1 MSLLHRRAPN
11 PNNSTEIKLMG
22 KLCKEFLDHNL
33 TMTKQLGLL
42 IFILALSGNA
52 RPAYAQDEA
61 NVQPPQQTVGSSADE
76 AQAEREDFV
85 KEIRRVENLNKK
97 YTQEI
102 QDIRGL
108 LSDKDADYQ
117 KRMQE
122 LEDKLAAQQDE
133 NSKKEVVQEQSQ
145 QTTQELEAK
154 TNEMLS
160 KGGDMDPQDQNFRA
174 ELAKAHYNMGNIYFE
189 RGEYQRAVVEYYQ
202 AVDLTPND
210 PDTHYNLAFVSGEYL
225 GDQETALKHYQWYLY
240 LKPNAS
246 DAPSVKEKIIEAK
259 LSLRSK
265 VDSPLDKSDGNF
277 NLTR

>member
-1 MSLLHRRAPN
+1 
-11 PNNSTEIKLMG
+11 MG
-22 KLCKEFLDHNL
+22 KLCRGFLSNGNNL
-33 TMTKQLGLL
+33 TRTLQLGLL
-42 IFILALSGNA
+42 VFIFAFCQNSW
-52 RPAYAQDEA
+52 RAYAQDDA
-61 NVQPPQQTVGSSADE
+61 ATDVIPPQQNVSSADE

-97 YTQEI
+97 YTKEI
-102 QDIRGL
+102 EDIRSL
-108 LSDKDADYQ
+108 LADKDADYQ
-117 KRMQE
+117 RRMQD
-122 LEDKLAAQQDE
+122 LEDKLAAQQDD
-133 NSKKEVVQEQSQ
+133 NSKKEVAQEQSQ
-145 QTTQELEAK
+145 QTTLELEAK

-160 KGGDMDPQDQNFRA
+160 KGGDMDPQDQNFRE
-174 ELAKAHYNMGNIYFE
+174 ELAKAHYNMGNIYFQ

-240 LKPNAS
+240 LKPDAE

-259 LSLRSK
+259 FSLRSK
-265 VDSPLDKSDGNF
+265 IDSPLDKTDGNF

>member
-1 MSLLHRRAPN
+1 MGKQCRGLKIYNVWVIMAG
-11 PNNSTEIKLMG
+11 IFIFALMG
-22 KLCKEFLDHNL
+22 GAWRAH
-33 TMTKQLGLL
+33 
-42 IFILALSGNA
+42 
-52 RPAYAQDEA
+52 AQDTA
-61 NVQPPQQTVGSSADE
+61 DVLPPQQTVGSDANQE
-76 AQAEREDFV
+76 QVQREQFV

-97 YTQEI
+97 YTKEI
-102 QDIRGL
+102 EDIRAL
-108 LSDKDADYQ
+108 LADKDADYQ
-117 KRMQE
+117 KRMQD

-133 NSKKEVVQEQSQ
+133 NSKKAVAQEASQ

-160 KGGDMDPQDQNFRA
+160 KGGDMDPQDVRFRE

-225 GDQETALKHYQWYLY
+225 GDQETALKHYQWYMY
-240 LKPNAS
+240 LKPNAP
-246 DAPSVKEKIIEAK
+246 DAPAVKEKILQAK
-259 LSLRSK
+259 LALRSK

>member
-1 MSLLHRRAPN
+1 
-11 PNNSTEIKLMG
+11 MG
-22 KLCKEFLDHNL
+22 KLCKEFLSRLNL
-33 TMTKQLGLL
+33 TVLKGLG
-42 IFILALSGNA
+42 IFTALVFTFALWQNTSF
-52 RPAYAQDEA
+52 AQDA
-61 NVQPPQQTVGSSADE
+61 GGVQPPDQTVGSPADE
-76 AQAEREDFV
+76 SQAEREDFV
-85 KEIRRVENLNKK
+85 KEIRRVESLNKK

-108 LSDKDADYQ
+108 LADKDADYQ
-117 KRMQE
+117 KRMQD

-133 NSKKEVVQEQSQ
+133 TSKKEVAQEQSQ
-145 QTTQELEAK
+145 QTTQELEEK

-160 KGGDMDPQDQNFRA
+160 KGGDIDPQDKNFRE
-174 ELAKAHYNMGNIYFE
+174 ELAKAHYNMGNIYFQ

-240 LKPNAS
+240 LKP
-246 DAPSVKEKIIEAK
+246 DADDSSAVKEKIMEAK
-259 LSLRSK
+259 LALRGRI
-265 VDSPLDKSDGNF
+265 DSPIDQHDGNF

>member
-1 MSLLHRRAPN
+1 
-11 PNNSTEIKLMG
+11 MG
-22 KLCKEFLDHNL
+22 KLCKNFLSGLNHTALIHLGVL
-33 TMTKQLGLL
+33 TLV
-42 IFILALSGNA
+42 IFIFAPLENA
-52 RPAYAQDEA
+52 TVHAQDA
-61 NVQPPQQTVGSSADE
+61 ADVQPATGSPDE
-76 AQAEREDFV
+76 AQAERDEFI

-102 QDIRGL
+102 QDIRSL

-122 LEDKLAAQQDE
+122 LEDKLAAQQDDAT
-133 NSKKEVVQEQSQ
+133 KKEVVQEQSQ

-160 KGGDMDPQDQNFRA
+160 KAGDMDPQDQNFRQ

-225 GDQETALKHYQWYLY
+225 SDQETALKHYQWYLY
-240 LKPNAS
+240 LKPDAS
-246 DAPSVKEKIIEAK
+246 DAASVKEKIIEAK
-259 LSLRSK
+259 LALRSK
-265 VDSPLDKSDGNF
+265 IDSPLEKNDGNF

>member
-1 MSLLHRRAPN
+1 
-11 PNNSTEIKLMG
+11 MG
-22 KLCKEFLDHNL
+22 KLCKEFLSRL
-33 TMTKQLGLL
+33 KPAAVQLLG
-42 IFILALSGNA
+42 IFVAIGFIFALNGFK
-52 RPAYAQDEA
+52 AYAQDA
-61 NVQPPQQTVGSSADE
+61 TDVTPPQQAVGSPDE
-76 AQAEREDFV
+76 AQAERADFV

-108 LSDKDADYQ
+108 LADKDADYQ
-117 KRMQE
+117 KRMQD
-122 LEDKLAAQQDE
+122 LEDKLAAQQDDT
-133 NSKKEVVQEQSQ
+133 SKKAVAQEQSQ

-154 TNEMLS
+154 TNEMLA
-160 KGGDMDPQDQNFRA
+160 KGGDMDPQDQTFRE
-174 ELAKAHYNMGNIYFE
+174 ELAKAHYNMGNIYFQ

-240 LKPNAS
+240 LKPDAA
-246 DAPSVKEKIIEAK
+246 DAPAVKEKIIMAK

-265 VDSPLDKSDGNF
+265 VDSPLDKNDGNF

>member
-1 MSLLHRRAPN
+1 
-11 PNNSTEIKLMG
+11 MG
-22 KLCKEFLDHNL
+22 KLCKEFLSGVKPAALKPLGVCVALVFVFAL
-33 TMTKQLGLL
+33 TE
-42 IFILALSGNA
+42 NA
-52 RPAYAQDEA
+52 CVHAQDSD
-61 NVQPPQQTVGSSADE
+61 VQAPEQAMGAPDE
-76 AQAEREDFV
+76 SQAERAEFV

-102 QDIRGL
+102 EDIRSL
-108 LSDKDADYQ
+108 LADKDADYQ
-117 KRMQE
+117 KRMQD

-133 NSKKEVVQEQSQ
+133 SSKKEVAQEQSQ
-145 QTTQELEAK
+145 QTTQELESK
-154 TNEMLS
+154 TNEMLA
-160 KGGDMDPQDQNFRA
+160 KGGDMDPQDQKFRE
-174 ELAKAHYNMGNIYFE
+174 ELAKAHYNMGNIYFQ

-240 LKPNAS
+240 LKP
-246 DAPSVKEKIIEAK
+246 DAPDISAVKEKIIEAK
-259 LSLRSK
+259 FSLRSK

>member
-1 MSLLHRRAPN
+1 MGRPSKGFLNKH
-11 PNNSTEIKLMG
+11 KLTTSR
-22 KLCKEFLDHNL
+22 L
-33 TMTKQLGLL
+33 LGLL
-42 IFILALSGNA
+42 ILSVALWGGAWRAS
-52 RPAYAQDEA
+52 AQDA
-61 NVQPPQQTVGSSADE
+61 AGAPPTQTVGNPADE
-76 AQAEREDFV
+76 SQAERDEFV

-102 QDIRGL
+102 QDIRSL
-108 LSDKDADYQ
+108 LADKDSDYQ
-117 KRMQE
+117 KRMQD

-133 NSKKEVVQEQSQ
+133 SSKKQVVQEQSQ

-240 LKPNAS
+240 LKPNAD
-246 DAPSVKEKIIEAK
+246 DASSVKEKIMEAK
-259 LSLRSK
+259 LSLRAK
-265 VDSPLDKSDGNF
+265 IDSHIDNHDGNF

>member
-1 MSLLHRRAPN
+1 
-11 PNNSTEIKLMG
+11 MG
-22 KLCKEFLDHNL
+22 KLCKEFLSKL
-33 TMTKQLGLL
+33 KPAALKQLGIFTAV
-42 IFILALSGNA
+42 IFIFALSENVCVH
-52 RPAYAQDEA
+52 AQDA
-61 NVQPPQQTVGSSADE
+61 AVQPPQQTVGSSTDE
-76 AQAEREDFV
+76 AQAERDDFV

-108 LSDKDADYQ
+108 LADKDADYQ
-117 KRMQE
+117 KRMQD
-122 LEDKLAAQQDE
+122 LESKLASQQDE
-133 NSKKEVVQEQSQ
+133 SSKKEVVQEQSQ

-160 KGGDMDPQDQNFRA
+160 KGGDMDPQDQNFRQ
-174 ELAKAHYNMGNIYFE
+174 ELAKAHYNMGNIYFQ

-240 LKPNAS
+240 LKPDAS
-246 DAPSVKEKIIEAK
+246 DISAVKEKILEAK

-265 VDSPLDKSDGNF
+265 VDSPLDKNDGNF

>member
-1 MSLLHRRAPN
+1 M
-11 PNNSTEIKLMG
+11 EIKIMG
-22 KLCKEFLDHNL
+22 KLCREFN
-33 TMTKQLGLL
+33 KQKVWATIAVFFIFALG
-42 IFILALSGNA
+42 GNA
-52 RPAYAQDEA
+52 FVYAQDDSATSVIPPEQ
-61 NVQPPQQTVGSSADE
+61 NVSSADE

-97 YTQEI
+97 YTKEI
-102 QDIRGL
+102 EDIRSL
-108 LSDKDADYQ
+108 LADKDADYQ
-117 KRMQE
+117 KRMQD

-133 NSKKEVVQEQSQ
+133 NTKKEVVEEQSQ
-145 QTTQELEAK
+145 QTTLELEAK

-160 KGGDMDPQDQNFRA
+160 KGGDMDPQDQNFRV

-240 LKPNAS
+240 LKPDAA

-259 LSLRSK
+259 FTLRSK
-265 VDSPLDKSDGNF
+265 IDSPLDKADGNF

>member
-1 MSLLHRRAPN
+1 M
-11 PNNSTEIKLMG
+11 EIKPMG
-22 KLCKEFLDHNL
+22 KLCKEFFSRLEPTTL
-33 TMTKQLGLL
+33 KRLGIFTAVFFIFALL
-42 IFILALSGNA
+42 ESACVH
-52 RPAYAQDEA
+52 AQDA
-61 NVQPPQQTVGSSADE
+61 ADVQPPGAVGSAAGE
-76 AQAEREDFV
+76 TQAERDEFV

-102 QDIRGL
+102 EDIRAL
-108 LSDKDADYQ
+108 LADKDTDYQ
-117 KRMQE
+117 KRMQD
-122 LEDKLAAQQDE
+122 LENKLAAQQDE
-133 NSKKEVVQEQSQ
+133 KAKKEVAKEKSQ

-160 KGGDMDPQDQNFRA
+160 KGGDMDPQDQSFRE

-210 PDTHYNLAFVSGEYL
+210 PDIHYNLAFVSGDFL
-225 GDQETALKHYQWYLY
+225 GDQETALKHYQWYMY
-240 LKPNAS
+240 LKPNA
-246 DAPSVKEKIIEAK
+246 DDKALVKEKMLQAK

-265 VDSPLDKSDGNF
+265 IDSPLDKSDGYY

>member
-1 MSLLHRRAPN
+1 MVKS
-11 PNNSTEIKLMG
+11 
-22 KLCKEFLDHNL
+22 CKEFLSRIEFSTIL
-33 TMTKQLGLL
+33 RLGGFTALFF
-42 IFILALSGNA
+42 IFAFFGNVS
-52 RPAYAQDEA
+52 PAMAQDGSD
-61 NVQPPQQTVGSSADE
+61 VQPPDQTVGSTAGE
-76 AQAEREDFV
+76 TQAEREEFV

-108 LSDKDADYQ
+108 LADKDADYQ
-117 KRMQE
+117 KRMQD
-122 LEDKLAAQQDE
+122 LEDKLVAQQDE
-133 NSKKEVVQEQSQ
+133 SAKKEVIQEQSQ
-145 QTTQELEAK
+145 QTTQELETK
-154 TNEMLS
+154 TNEMIA
-160 KGGDMDPQDQNFRA
+160 KGGDMDPTDLKFKD

-240 LKPNAS
+240 LKP
-246 DAPSVKEKIIEAK
+246 DATDSPMVKEKIIEAK
-259 LSLRSK
+259 LAIRSK
-265 VDSPLDKSDGNF
+265 IDSPLEKNDANF

>member
-1 MSLLHRRAPN
+1 
-11 PNNSTEIKLMG
+11 MG
-22 KLCKEFLDHNL
+22 KLCKEFLSGLKL
-33 TMTKQLGLL
+33 TAF
-42 IFILALSGNA
+42 IFIFIFGGSALRA
-52 RPAYAQDEA
+52 DAQDTA
-61 NVQPPQQTVGSSADE
+61 DVQPPAMGASTDE

-102 QDIRGL
+102 QDIRSL

-117 KRMQE
+117 KRMQD

-133 NSKKEVVQEQSQ
+133 GTKKEVAQEQSQ
-145 QTTQELEAK
+145 QTTQELESK

-160 KGGDMDPQDQNFRA
+160 KGGDLDPQDKNFRE
-174 ELAKAHYNMGNIYFE
+174 ELAKAHYNMGNIYFQ

-202 AVDLTPND
+202 AVDLIPND

-240 LKPNAS
+240 LKP
-246 DAPSVKEKIIEAK
+246 DAPDVAAVKEKIIAAK
-259 LSLRSK
+259 FSLRSK
-265 VDSPLDKSDGNF
+265 IDSPLEKSDGNF

>member
-1 MSLLHRRAPN
+1 
-11 PNNSTEIKLMG
+11 MG
-22 KLCKEFLDHNL
+22 KLCRGFKIHHVWAV
-33 TMTKQLGLL
+33 TAV
-42 IFILALSGNA
+42 IFIFAVLES
-52 RPAYAQDEA
+52 AYVRAQDTA
-61 NVQPPQQTVGSSADE
+61 DALPPAQTVGSDAGQE
-76 AQAEREDFV
+76 QAEREQFV

-97 YTQEI
+97 YTKEI
-102 QDIRGL
+102 EDIRTL

-122 LEDKLAAQQDE
+122 LEDKLTAQQDE
-133 NSKKEVVQEQSQ
+133 SSKKAVVLEQSQ
-145 QTTQELEAK
+145 QTTQELEVK

-160 KGGDMDPQDQNFRA
+160 KGGDTDPQDLQFRE

-210 PDTHYNLAFVSGEYL
+210 ADTHYNLAFVSGEYL

-240 LKPNAS
+240 LKPNAPDS
-246 DAPSVKEKIIEAK
+246 PVVKEKIIAAK

-265 VDSPLDKSDGNF
+265 IDSPLDKNDGNF

>member
-1 MSLLHRRAPN
+1 
-11 PNNSTEIKLMG
+11 MG
-22 KLCKEFLDHNL
+22 KLCMELNNQKVWATAVMFFIFA
-33 TMTKQLGLL
+33 LG
-42 IFILALSGNA
+42 GNA
-52 RPAYAQDEA
+52 FVRAQDDA
-61 NVQPPQQTVGSSADE
+61 TTGVIPPQQNVSGADE
-76 AQAEREDFV
+76 SQAERDEFV

-97 YTQEI
+97 YTKEI
-102 QDIRGL
+102 EDIRSL

-117 KRMQE
+117 KRMQD
-122 LEDKLAAQQDE
+122 LEDKLASQQDE
-133 NSKKEVVQEQSQ
+133 NSKKEVAQEQSQ

-160 KGGDMDPQDQNFRA
+160 KGGDMDPQDVNFRQ

-202 AVDLTPND
+202 AVDLIPND

-240 LKPNAS
+240 LKPNAD
-246 DAPSVKEKIIEAK
+246 DAPAVKEKIIEAK
-259 LSLRSK
+259 FTLRSK
-265 VDSPLDKSDGNF
+265 VDSPLDKLDGNF

>member
-1 MSLLHRRAPN
+1 
-11 PNNSTEIKLMG
+11 MG
-22 KLCKEFLDHNL
+22 KLCTGFLSNRNNL
-33 TMTKQLGLL
+33 TRTLQLGLL
-42 IFILALSGNA
+42 VFVFVLLENA
-52 RPAYAQDEA
+52 CVRAQDPGD
-61 NVQPPQQTVGSSADE
+61 VQPPPQAVGGTDQS
-76 AQAEREDFV
+76 QAERDEFV

-102 QDIRGL
+102 QDIRGVL
-108 LSDKDADYQ
+108 ADKDADYQ

-122 LEDKLAAQQDE
+122 LEDKLAAQQSE
-133 NSKKEVVQEQSQ
+133 VAKKEVVQEQSQ
-145 QTTQELEAK
+145 QTTQELENK

-160 KGGDMDPQDQNFRA
+160 KGGDMDPQDQKFRQ
-174 ELAKAHYNMGNIYFE
+174 ELAKAHYNMGNIYFQ

-210 PDTHYNLAFVSGEYL
+210 PDTHYNLAFVSSEYL

-246 DAPSVKEKIIEAK
+246 DAPLIKEKIIEAK
-259 LSLRSK
+259 FTLRSK
-265 VDSPLDKSDGNF
+265 VDSPLDKNDGNF

>member
-1 MSLLHRRAPN
+1 
-11 PNNSTEIKLMG
+11 
-22 KLCKEFLDHNL
+22 
-33 TMTKQLGLL
+33 MTGTLGILV
-42 IFILALSGNA
+42 FILALLGNA
-52 RPAYAQDEA
+52 WHANAQSPND
-61 NVQPPQQTVGSSADE
+61 VLPPQQSVGNGADE

-102 QDIRGL
+102 QDIRSM

-117 KRMQE
+117 KRMQD
-122 LEDKLAAQQDE
+122 LEDKLTTQQDE
-133 NSKKEVVQEQSQ
+133 NSKKEVVEEQSQ

-160 KGGDMDPQDQNFRA
+160 KGGDMDPQDQNFRV

-210 PDTHYNLAFVSGEYL
+210 ADTHYNLAFVSAEYL

-240 LKPNAS
+240 LKP
-246 DAPSVKEKIIEAK
+246 DAPDAPAVKEKIIEAK
-259 LSLRSK
+259 FSLRSK
-265 VDSPLDKSDGNF
+265 IDSPLDKSDGNF

>member
-1 MSLLHRRAPN
+1 
-11 PNNSTEIKLMG
+11 MG
-22 KLCKEFLDHNL
+22 KLCERLNNQKGWIITAAVFGFAFL
-33 TMTKQLGLL
+33 
-42 IFILALSGNA
+42 GNA
-52 RPAYAQDEA
+52 WGVKAQDA
-61 NVQPPQQTVGSSADE
+61 PPNAQPPQQTVGNSADE

-108 LSDKDADYQ
+108 LTDKDADYQ
-117 KRMQE
+117 KRME
-122 LEDKLAAQQDE
+122 TLEAKLAAQQDE
-133 NSKKEVVQEQSQ
+133 SSKKELALEQSQ
-145 QTTQELEAK
+145 QTTQELEAQ

-160 KGGDMDPQDQNFRA
+160 KGADLNPEDERFRG
-174 ELAKAHYNMGNIYFE
+174 ELAKAHYNMGNIYFQ

-202 AVDLTPND
+202 AVDLEPND

-240 LKPNAS
+240 LKPNAP
-246 DAPSVKEKIIEAK
+246 DLAGVKEKILMAK
-259 LSLRSK
+259 FTLRSK
-265 VDSPLDKSDGNF
+265 VESPLDKNDGNF

>member
-1 MSLLHRRAPN
+1 
-11 PNNSTEIKLMG
+11 MG
-22 KLCKEFLDHNL
+22 KQCRGLKIHNVWAVMAL
-33 TMTKQLGLL
+33 VFIFVLLG
-42 IFILALSGNA
+42 GVWRA
-52 RPAYAQDEA
+52 RAQDTA
-61 NVQPPQQTVGSSADE
+61 DVLPPGQTDQ
-76 AQAEREDFV
+76 AQAERDQFV

-97 YTQEI
+97 YTKEI
-102 QDIRGL
+102 EDIRAL
-108 LSDKDADYQ
+108 LADKDADYQ
-117 KRMQE
+117 KRMQD
-122 LEDKLAAQQDE
+122 LEDKLTAQQDE
-133 NSKKEVVQEQSQ
+133 NAKKAVIQEASL

-160 KGGDMDPQDQNFRA
+160 KGGDMDPQDARFRE

-210 PDTHYNLAFVSGEYL
+210 ADTHYNLAFVSGEYL

-240 LKPNAS
+240 LRP
-246 DAPSVKEKIIEAK
+246 DAPDTPAVKERILQAK
-259 LSLRSK
+259 LALRSK